1 MFDLK
6 CLSNTKSLV
15 VLPLILTILTKICF
29 GPDDV
34 DFCLKSSQ
42 SRFNGQCAPRNY
54 GKTCLQLIIDYDVII
69 DCKT

>member
-1 MFDLK
+1 MSVK
-6 CLSNTKSLV
+6 HKIACCIAINPYIK
-15 VLPLILTILTKICF
+15 KICF

-54 GKTCLQLIIDYDVII
+54 GKTCLQLIIDYNVII